1 MEKMTTKK
9 VGIDTDF
16 ITLGQFLKL
25 AGVIQTGGMAKWFL
39 SEHVVYINGE
49 EDNRRGRKLREGD
62 RVEIPEDGVYEVVF
76 GSEEEID

>member
-1 MEKMTTKK
+1 MTTKK

-39 SEHVVYINGE
+39 SEHEVFINGE

-62 RVEIPEDGVYEVVF
+62 RVEISGDGVYEVVF
-76 GSEEEID
+76 GSEEETD

>member
-1 MEKMTTKK
+1 MTTKK

-39 SEHVVYINGE
+39 SEHDVYINGE

-62 RVEIPEDGVYEVVF
+62 RVEIPGDGVYEVAF